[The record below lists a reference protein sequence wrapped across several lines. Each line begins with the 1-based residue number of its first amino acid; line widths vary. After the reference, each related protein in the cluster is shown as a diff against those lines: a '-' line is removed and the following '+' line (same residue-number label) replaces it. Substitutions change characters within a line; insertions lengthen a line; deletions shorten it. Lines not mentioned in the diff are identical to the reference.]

1 MSLHMHSLLAVFI
14 AGLTGCAALAPVAP
28 VTAASAVAEA
38 ATEGSEVNK
47 VNGYNPDMLPKVELS
62 DELLMRFLVGD
73 VAAQRG
79 NPALGAQA
87 WLDIANRTQ
96 DPRAAQ
102 RATQLALTAGQ
113 LALAQ
118 DAALLWVAGAPY
130 SIQARQILVGLLIRS
145 KRLDQV
151 EPHLRVMLNAKPA
164 EMAPFFM
171 QMHQLWDKDADRA
184 AVISVTEQLTE
195 PHLNMP
201 EAHFARAVA
210 FSNASQDA
218 LALQE
223 LDAALKL
230 RPSWEPA
237 VLYKVQLLGSKDS
250 VAVKRLLQDAAKANP
265 KSSAIS
271 IAQAR
276 GFAENQNYELA
287 QQQYEAALSQDP
299 RQLEALVGAGLVA
312 LELRDLDKAQSYL
325 ERAVTVSPK
334 SVAQLG
340 VYLGQIA
347 EQQHR
352 DKEAIKWYL
361 QVGEEQSARVKNRL
375 PRLYAKTGQ
384 QAEAD
389 VALAALPVVTVD
401 QQISKAQIEAQVW
414 RERKDLARARDTI
427 TAAITQHPK
436 QAELYYDRSLYLD
449 MLGDIAGA
457 EADLLRYLALNPDHV
472 QGLNA
477 LGYILANRTDRLA
490 EADTYLTKAITK
502 DPNNPVILDSLG
514 WLRLKQ
520 GKLKEALAL
529 LERAYADLP
538 DPEVAAHY
546 AEALWLTGDKSKAIE
561 VLDAASLLDADDEAL
576 LATRKKLGM

>member
-250 VAVKRLLQDAAKANP
+250 VAVKRLLQDAAKC
-265 KSSAIS
+265 S
-271 IAQAR
+271 
-276 GFAENQNYELA
+276 G
-287 QQQYEAALSQDP
+287 
-299 RQLEALVGAGLVA
+299 
-312 LELRDLDKAQSYL
+312 
-325 ERAVTVSPK
+325 
-334 SVAQLG
+334 
-340 VYLGQIA
+340 
-347 EQQHR
+347 
-352 DKEAIKWYL
+352 
-361 QVGEEQSARVKNRL
+361 
-375 PRLYAKTGQ
+375 
-384 QAEAD
+384 
-389 VALAALPVVTVD
+389 
-401 QQISKAQIEAQVW
+401 
-414 RERKDLARARDTI
+414 
-427 TAAITQHPK
+427 
-436 QAELYYDRSLYLD
+436 
-449 MLGDIAGA
+449 
-457 EADLLRYLALNPDHV
+457 
-472 QGLNA
+472 
-477 LGYILANRTDRLA
+477 
-490 EADTYLTKAITK
+490 
-502 DPNNPVILDSLG
+502 
-514 WLRLKQ
+514 
-520 GKLKEALAL
+520 
-529 LERAYADLP
+529 
-538 DPEVAAHY
+538 
-546 AEALWLTGDKSKAIE
+546 
-561 VLDAASLLDADDEAL
+561 
-576 LATRKKLGM
+576 

>member
-1 MSLHMHSLLAVFI
+1 MSLRMHYLLAVLI
-14 AGLTGCAALAPVAP
+14 AGLTGCAALAPVTP
-28 VTAASAVAEA
+28 ITTASAVAQADNDE
-38 ATEGSEVNK
+38 SESAK
-47 VNGYNPDMLPKVELS
+47 YNGYNPDMLPKMELS

-87 WLDIANRTQ
+87 WLDVAKRSQ

-102 RATQLALTAGQ
+102 RATQLGLTAGQ
-113 LALAQ
+113 LAVAQ
-118 DAALLWVAGAPY
+118 EAAQIWVAGAPY
-130 SIQARQILVGLLIRS
+130 SMQARQILVGLLIRS
-145 KRLDQV
+145 KRMDQV
-151 EPHLRVMLNAKPA
+151 EPHLRAMLNAKPA

-171 QMHQLWDKDADRA
+171 QMHTLWDKDADRA
-184 AVISVTEQLTE
+184 AVISVTDQLTE

-210 FSNASQDA
+210 YSNANQDA

-223 LDAALKL
+223 LDQALKF
-230 RPSWEPA
+230 RPSWVPA
-237 VLYKVQLLGSKDS
+237 VLYKAQLIGNKDNA
-250 VAVKRLLQDAAKANP
+250 AVKQLLQDAAKAHP

-276 GFAENQNYELA
+276 NLAESQNYVLA
-287 QQQYEAALSQDP
+287 QQQYEAALTQEP

-312 LELRDLDKAQSYL
+312 MELRDLDKAQSYF
-325 ERAVTVSPK
+325 ERAVNVSPK
-334 SVAQLG
+334 SAAHLG
-340 VYLGQIA
+340 FYLGQIA

-352 DKEAIKWYL
+352 DADAIKWFL
-361 QVGEEQSARVKNRL
+361 QVGDEQSARVKNRL

-384 QAEAD
+384 QKAAD
-389 VALAALPVVTVD
+389 AALAALPVETVE
-401 QQISKAQIEAQVW
+401 QKINKAQIEAQVW

-427 TAAITQHPK
+427 TAAIAQHPE

-449 MLGDIAGA
+449 LMGDVAGA
-457 EADLLRYLALNPDHV
+457 EADLLRYLQLNPDHV

-490 EADTYLTKAITK
+490 EADTYLTKAIAK
-502 DPNNPVILDSLG
+502 EPNNPVILDSMG

-520 GKLKEALAL
+520 GKLKEALEL
-529 LERAYADLP
+529 LKRAYAELP
-538 DPEVAAHY
+538 DPEIAAHY
-546 AEALWLTGDKSKAIE
+546 AEALWAKGEKARAVE

-576 LATRKKLGM
+576 LATRKKLGL